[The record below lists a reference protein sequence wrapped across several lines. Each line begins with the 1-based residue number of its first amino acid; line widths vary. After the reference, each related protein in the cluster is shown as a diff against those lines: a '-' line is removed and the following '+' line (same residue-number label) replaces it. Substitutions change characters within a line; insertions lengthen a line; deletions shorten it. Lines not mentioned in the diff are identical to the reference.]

1 MHNIDYWTN
10 IIKQTD
16 GIDIIS
22 IKETESNIEIWND
35 WINCDKEYAKSDKKA
50 IEAGACIH
58 LNFISVVLRRK

>member
-1 MHNIDYWTN
+1 MHDIDYWTN

-35 WINCDKEYAKSDKKA
+35 
-50 IEAGACIH
+50 
-58 LNFISVVLRRK
+58 